1 MTMTET
7 FEISLNNL
15 REIDKAAKGLLL
27 KYHSEAKNIARKLVR
42 ENKALNNTDA
52 AIYWNDVLELLTITK
67 QSQ

>member
-1 MTMTET
+1 MTET

-15 REIDKAAKGLLL
+15 REINKAAEGLLI
-27 KYHSEAKNIARKLVR
+27 KYPNEAENIARKFVR